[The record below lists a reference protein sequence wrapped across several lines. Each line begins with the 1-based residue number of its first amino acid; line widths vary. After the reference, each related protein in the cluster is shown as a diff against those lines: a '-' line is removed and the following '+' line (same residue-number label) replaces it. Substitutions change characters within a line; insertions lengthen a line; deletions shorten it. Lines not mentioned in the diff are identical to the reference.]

1 MENFN
6 EEERLIPD
14 YLKKL
19 EKLANPF
26 KGTAIDMLLESQK
39 KIKQFTNP
47 FEGTAIDHI
56 LMANKAAKQF
66 NNIEQIISSSTI
78 TEVSKA
84 LESTKVISEKMQ
96 NMMAVS
102 IAAQQIMSDIK
113 LESFG
118 GQWRESFSSKMTRK
132 RAFGDYLRST
142 PLEAGGIFTHLELFG
157 ANEDEISENEDTEK
171 LNTRIITLDDTI
183 RVQKL
188 IKSVY
193 EDNEEIY
200 RVDHFDFEV
209 MIAELLREKGFI
221 VHLTKK
227 TRDGGKDI
235 IALHDTNGL
244 GLNKYLIEC
253 KRLRAD
259 RPVDINVVKNLCY
272 TVNHEKANKGIIF
285 TSSYFTKDAYKIKE
299 IEKNILDF
307 KDGVHIL
314 SWIAEYLK
322 VKVV

>member
-19 EKLANPF
+19 EKVANPF

-66 NNIEQIISSSTI
+66 NNIDQIISSSTI
-78 TEVSKA
+78 TEISKA

-102 IAAQQIMSDIK
+102 IAAQQIMSNIK

-132 RAFGDYLRST
+132 WAFGDYLRST
-142 PLEAGGIFTHLELFG
+142 PLEAGGIFTHLELYG
-157 ANEDEISENEDTEK
+157 DEEDEPEVEDTEK

-193 EDNEEIY
+193 DDNEEIY
-200 RVDHFDFEV
+200 KVNPFDFEE
-209 MIAELLREKGFI
+209 MIAELLRKKGFI

-253 KRLRAD
+253 KRNRPN
-259 RPVDINVVKNLCY
+259 RPVDVNVVRNLCY
-272 TVNHEKANKGIIF
+272 TVNYEKANKGIIF

-299 IEKNILDF
+299 IEKNIIDF

-314 SWIAEYLK
+314 AWIAEYLK
-322 VKVV
+322 VNVI